1 MSAPCQCLL
10 LNQAEI
16 LEVGATDIQFL
27 LEAVEEG
34 FRLHGQGDCTNP
46 PKVALG
52 RPGRPRDL
60 VMALPGY
67 LGGQYHMFGVKW
79 VLAIPD
85 NLERGLPRSSGL
97 IVLNDG
103 ETGWPLCIMDGTIVN
118 IVRTGAVSGV
128 GARHLARPDSRR
140 LCLIGAGPQGRM
152 QVTALAAVLPLDEV
166 EVFDLNR
173 ERAEQAAAY
182 LAERLGLAA
191 RAVDEPAPAVRAA
204 DVVVTATIAQEPYL
218 AWDWLRPGTLYVDMA
233 SHDAYPEVYLRAD
246 KVIVDDWRQLKE
258 HGIGTLPELYASGRI
273 GDDGVYGELGEV
285 VVGAKAGRSTPE
297 EVIVFKH
304 IGIAAT
310 DLPVAA
316 GVYHRARERGLGTP
330 WTVWETPWSPM

>member
-1 MSAPCQCLL
+1 MSLRCQCLL
-10 LNQAEI
+10 LNQDEI
-16 LEVGATDIQFL
+16 LQVGATDIHFL

-34 FRLHGQGDCTNP
+34 FRLHGLGDCTNP
-46 PKVALG
+46 PKVKLG
-52 RPGRPRDL
+52 RPGKPRDL

-67 LGGQYHMFGVKW
+67 LGGDYHMFGCKW

-85 NLERGLPRSSGL
+85 NVERGIPRSSGL

-103 ETGWPLCIMDGTIVN
+103 ETGWPLCVMDGTIVN

-128 GARHLARPDSRR
+128 GARYLARPDSSRI
-140 LCLIGAGPQGRM
+140 CLIGAGPQGRM
-152 QVTALAAVLPLDEV
+152 QVAALAAVLPLKEV
-166 EVFDLNR
+166 EVFDLVR

-182 LAERLGLAA
+182 LAETLGLSA
-191 RAVDEPAPAVRAA
+191 RAVDDPKPAVQAA
-204 DVVVTATIAQEPYL
+204 DVVVTATIAHDPYL
-218 AWDWLRPGTLYVDMA
+218 AWDWLRPGTFYVDMA

-258 HGIGTLPELYASGRI
+258 HGTGTLPEMYAAGQI
-273 GDDGVYGELGEV
+273 KDDDIYGELGEV
-285 VVGAKAGRSTPE
+285 VVGAKEGRRSPDE
-297 EVIVFKH
+297 IIVFKH

-316 GVYHRARERGLGTP
+316 GIYRRARERELGTS
-330 WTVWETPWSPM
+330 WTVWEKPWSAM